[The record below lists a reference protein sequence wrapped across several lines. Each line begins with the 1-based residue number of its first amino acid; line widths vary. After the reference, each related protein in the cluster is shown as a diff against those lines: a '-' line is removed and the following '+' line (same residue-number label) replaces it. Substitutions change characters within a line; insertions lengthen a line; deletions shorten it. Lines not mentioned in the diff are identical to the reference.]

1 MSIFDIF
8 KTKKKSS
15 QISGFNLFTANL
27 DFSKSN
33 ANRLE
38 DSDLAEICIDRIA
51 SHISK
56 LKPKHIRNKKRR
68 FS

>member
-8 KTKKKSS
+8 KGKKKNKVNS
-15 QISGFNLFTANL
+15 IDLFMANF
-27 DFSKSN
+27 DFQKSN
-33 ANRLE
+33 ASRLE

-56 LKPKHIRNKKRR
+56 LAETHQT
-68 FS
+68 